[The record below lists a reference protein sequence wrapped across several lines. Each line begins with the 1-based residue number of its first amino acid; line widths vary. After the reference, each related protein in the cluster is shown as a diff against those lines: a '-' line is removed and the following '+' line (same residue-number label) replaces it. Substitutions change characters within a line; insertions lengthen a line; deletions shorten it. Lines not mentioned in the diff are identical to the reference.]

1 MAPQSDHSAAT
12 AGAGG
17 PVSGTAARARGE
29 TLLEVDNLCLSFGGL
44 TVLDEV
50 SLGVPEG
57 SITAVIGPNGAGKS
71 SLFNSISGSYRPQA
85 GTIRFAGRDI
95 TRLPAARRAAL
106 GMARTFQNV
115 ALFPS
120 MTVLDNIKLGS
131 HVHLRVGLLAA
142 GIYLGRARHEEQ
154 RLQAALQR
162 EVIEPLGIGDLVRLQ
177 AATLPFGRQKLVELA
192 RALAMN
198 PRLLLLD
205 EPVAGMNRAERAEMV
220 RLIRDLRRR
229 RSATVLLVEH
239 DVNVVME
246 LSDQVVV
253 LDFGRVIAAGAP
265 AAVRADPAV
274 IAAYLGAGAQD
285 RA

>member
-142 GIYLGRARHEEQ
+142 GIYLGRARREEQ

-162 EVIEPLGIGDLVRLQ
+162 EVIEPLGIGDLVRLP

-274 IAAYLGAGAQD
+274 ITAYLGAGAQD

>member
-17 PVSGTAARARGE
+17 PVSGTAARARRE

-142 GIYLGRARHEEQ
+142 GIYLGRARREEQ

-162 EVIEPLGIGDLVRLQ
+162 EVIEPLGIGDLVRLP

-274 IAAYLGAGAQD
+274 ITAYLGAGAQD